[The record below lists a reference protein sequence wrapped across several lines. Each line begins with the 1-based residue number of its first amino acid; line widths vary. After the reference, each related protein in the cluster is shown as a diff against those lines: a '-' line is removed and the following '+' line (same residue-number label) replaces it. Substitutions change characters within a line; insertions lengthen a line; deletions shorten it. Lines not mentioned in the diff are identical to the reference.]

1 MRRTGGTTREILA
14 ILVAVLASI
23 ALAGCGPTTVPSSS
37 PSVVAPTVNPT
48 VALGSAATSPSAS
61 PISSS
66 GPFVQVDPAL
76 LSFIPIGGNGLIR
89 TADPDTAAT
98 IASDANLEANASAL
112 MIAVYMPA
120 PSSTSAAP
128 AEDFAVTSVI
138 RLRDPHADDA
148 WFRAWRDSYDA
159 AVCAQAGGVAR
170 NSETTIGSH
179 TVFVGSCAAGS
190 FTYHT
195 RVADGAIVI
204 SINSVGPANVGRTV
218 MERLAS

>member
-1 MRRTGGTTREILA
+1 M
-14 ILVAVLASI
+14 AVLASI

-61 PISSS
+61 PIGSSAS
-66 GPFVQVDPAL
+66 SDPVQVDPSL

-89 TADPDTAAT
+89 TADSDTAAT
-98 IASDANLEANASAL
+98 IASDPNLAANASAL